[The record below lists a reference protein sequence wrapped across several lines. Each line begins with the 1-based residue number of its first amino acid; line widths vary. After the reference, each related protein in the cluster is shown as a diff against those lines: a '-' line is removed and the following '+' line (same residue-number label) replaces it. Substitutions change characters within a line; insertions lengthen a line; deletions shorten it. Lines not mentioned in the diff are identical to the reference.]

1 MTTEKELSPKWQKRF
16 DFYNKYGTNSSSP
29 EYKAGYKA
37 LSFKDKVSLNQNF
50 IAFFF
55 GAIYFFVL
63 GLWRKNLTLIG
74 IIIVSGV
81 ISYFVEDAMQL
92 SEEQIR
98 NIDKGFQLGFAVL
111 YSLIANKAYYLHKV
125 KGSRSWNPFEGGL

>member
-16 DFYNKYGTNSSSP
+16 DFFDKYGTRSNSP
-29 EYKAGYKA
+29 EYKAAYKA
-37 LSFKDKVSLNQNF
+37 LPFKEKLSLQQNF

-55 GAIYFFVL
+55 GLFYFFIL
-63 GLWRKNLTLIG
+63 GLWRKNITLIG
-74 IIIVSGV
+74 IIFISGV
-81 ISYFVEDAMQL
+81 ILYFVEETMQL

-98 NIDKGFQLGFAVL
+98 AIDKGFQFGFAAL